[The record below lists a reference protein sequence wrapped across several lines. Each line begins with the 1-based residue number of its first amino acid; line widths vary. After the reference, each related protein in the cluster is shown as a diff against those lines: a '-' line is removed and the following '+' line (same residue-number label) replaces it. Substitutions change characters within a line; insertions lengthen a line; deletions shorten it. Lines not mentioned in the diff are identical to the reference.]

1 MKSKLEKALENIS
14 KCYVASEGKDLM
26 SSETYGDDWDTIAKA
41 VEAIKILKKY
51 KLIEPT
57 RHERFDENYL
67 YFSFETK
74 AITYEEYCLFKEL
87 GFNCLEI
94 KQNEKERRQSK

>member
-14 KCYVASEGKDLM
+14 KCYVASEDKDLM
-26 SSETYGDDWDTIAKA
+26 SSETYGDDWNIIAKA

-57 RHERFDENYL
+57 KPKNEVFGQWL
-67 YFSFETK
+67 YFHFITK
-74 AITYEEYCLFKEL
+74 EITYEEYCLFKEL

-94 KQNEKERRQSK
+94 K